1 MAIMAV
7 AHEGGGRQRRMG
19 RKRVKGKERRGV
31 GEGNSV
37 IYTTVPFVRAGLHSL
52 FLREKTRGAFKSG
65 AF

>member
-1 MAIMAV
+1 
-7 AHEGGGRQRRMG
+7 MG

-52 FLREKTRGAFKSG
+52 FLREKTRGDFKSG